1 MTNKKTV
8 ASYKILN
15 LRQPPCF
22 LLFTFAILNFFGKS
36 IINAL
41 KRFKV
46 RALFAYYARLNIVG
60 REIFHHFKAAVGKQL
75 GYF

>member
-1 MTNKKTV
+1 MTNKKNCR
-8 ASYKILN
+8 KLQN
-15 LRQPPCF
+15 LKLATAPCF
-22 LLFTFAILNFFGKS
+22 LLFSFAILNFFGKN